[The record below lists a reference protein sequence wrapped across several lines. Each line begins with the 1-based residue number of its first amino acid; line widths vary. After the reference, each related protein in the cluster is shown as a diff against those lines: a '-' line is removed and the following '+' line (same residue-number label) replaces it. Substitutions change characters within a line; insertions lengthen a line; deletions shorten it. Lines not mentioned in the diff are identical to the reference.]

1 MGVILHIVGMPGHIE
16 DTATW
21 LRWFEVIA
29 PSIWFLVFIGVVV
42 SGPLLWT
49 SGWWWPRFKKLIR
62 RDNGQR
68 LEQLEAEKAYHDF
81 RHTSAGVK
89 QSLLEA
95 RLTELEDR
103 LDMGKSGQLE
113 NILPHIQKCREL
125 LTPSAMPLATI
136 GIGKTDWL
144 GVQKVQFVELVSE
157 LGYLAR
163 RLDIMG
169 IQSPN
174 LTVEEDA
181 TYGDFNIFI
190 QHWKWYL
197 ARLEE
202 AIQQGNFEGARLL
215 VSKSVSKK
223 GVGGAKHK
231 SLLGNEV
238 RPSNSRPF
246 GFTQGDMERSG

>member
-1 MGVILHIVGMPGHIE
+1 M
-16 DTATW
+16 
-21 LRWFEVIA
+21 IA

-62 RDNGQR
+62 RDNSQR

-95 RLTELEDR
+95 RLTKLEDR
-103 LDMGKSGQLE
+103 SDMGKSGQLE

-125 LTPSAMPLATI
+125 LTPFAMPLATI

-144 GVQKVQFVELVSE
+144 GVQKAQFVELVSE

-174 LTVEEDA
+174 LTVE
-181 TYGDFNIFI
+181 GRRHIRRL
-190 QHWKWYL
+190 QHLYSAL
-197 ARLEE
+197 EMVFSTVGRSNPAR
-202 AIQQGNFEGARLL
+202 QFRGCTP
-215 VSKSVSKK
+215 S
-223 GVGGAKHK
+223 
-231 SLLGNEV
+231 SL
-238 RPSNSRPF
+238 
-246 GFTQGDMERSG
+246 